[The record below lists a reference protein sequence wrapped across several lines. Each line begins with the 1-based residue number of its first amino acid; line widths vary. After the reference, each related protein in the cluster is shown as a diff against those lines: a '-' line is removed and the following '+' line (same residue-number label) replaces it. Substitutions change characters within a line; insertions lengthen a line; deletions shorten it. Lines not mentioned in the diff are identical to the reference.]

1 MAPPDELP
9 REDGKGGL
17 EAALGGASSQF
28 RRRLGAGA
36 LVVLTLVVGVSTL
49 LAWRQYDAEKK
60 KDLVEMKARVVL
72 ASTVFDTYFAGQLGL
87 LSSIAASPSVV
98 SADQVAMRT
107 YFKRL
112 ESGKA
117 KPFTGGLGWID
128 RQGVEPRLEQ
138 SPHRSGAVERCRQVV
153 FQGRRR
159 HGRPVRQRGAR
170 DAHRQP
176 ARRDHG
182 GADA

>member
-1 MAPPDELP
+1 MAPADELP

-28 RRRLGAGA
+28 RRRFGAGA
-36 LVVLTLVVGVSTL
+36 LVILTLVVGVSAL

-72 ASTVFDTYFAGQLGL
+72 ASNVFDTYFAGRLGL

-98 SADQVAMRT
+98 STDQVAMRT
-107 YFKRL
+107 YFARL
-112 ESGKA
+112 EGGKA

-128 RQGVEPRLEQ
+128 RQGVEPRLEH
-138 SPHRSGAVERCRQVV
+138 SPHRSVGGERRRQVV
-153 FQGRRR
+153 FQSRRR
-159 HGRPVRQRGAR
+159 HGRPVRQRR
-170 DAHRQP
+170 TCDAHRQP
-176 ARRDHG
+176 ACCDHG